1 MTSAHHSWRHSCKVK
16 VQLRSACPVRGMAP
30 RGGPDAVDTAQPRRR
45 TAVPQGLPGLG
56 LLGGLVLL
64 VAEFERPPASEVVG
78 EGVKLSPGP
87 AV

>member
-1 MTSAHHSWRHSCKVK
+1 MQGQGAAAESVSCAGDGAMG
-16 VQLRSACPVRGMAP
+16 R
-30 RGGPDAVDTAQPRRR
+30 PDAGDTAQPRRR
-45 TAVPQGLPGLG
+45 MAVPQGLPGLG